1 MTTPLVGSIEG
12 RIAEELGVRERQVR
26 AAVELLDG
34 GSTVPFIARYRKE
47 ATESLDDAQLRTLEE
62 RLRYLRELEERRAT
76 ILDSVRE
83 QGKLTEVLEASIRAA
98 DTKARLEDIYLPF
111 KPKRRTKAQIAR
123 EAGLEPLA
131 DGLLGDPSVDPTA
144 AATAFVDADKGVA
157 DPQAALDGARAILTE
172 RFSEDADLI
181 GELRERMWT
190 RGRVQAKVRA
200 GKEEAGAK
208 FADYFDFAEPFTEL
222 PSHRVLALLRGEKEE
237 VLDLVLEPEEPQD
250 PTAAPVPTSY
260 EQAIASRFDIA
271 DRGRPGD
278 RWLKDTVRWAWRTR
292 VLVHLGIDL
301 RLRLRTAAEDEA
313 VRVFAANLRDL
324 LLAAPAGTRATL
336 GLDPGFRTGV
346 KVAVVDTT
354 GKVVATEVIHPH
366 VPQNK
371 WDASLAVLAKL
382 AREHAVELIA
392 VGNGTASRE
401 TDKLAGDLITR
412 HPELK
417 LTKVMVSEAGASV
430 YSASAFASQELPDM
444 DVSLRGAVSIARR
457 LQDPLAELVKIDPKS
472 IGVGQYQHDLSEVK
486 LSRSL
491 DAVVEDC
498 VNGVGVDVNTASAPL
513 LARVSGI
520 SSGLAENIVSHRD
533 AHGPFPA
540 RTALKDVA
548 RLGPKAYEQC
558 AGFLRIRGGA
568 DPLDASSV
576 HPEAYPVVR
585 RMVER
590 SGGPVTALIGDRAAL
605 RSLKA
610 ADFVDDT
617 FGLPTVSDILREL
630 EKPGRDPRPAFR
642 TATFKEGV
650 EKLGDLVAGMV
661 LEGVVTNVAAFGAFV
676 DVGVHQDG
684 LVHVSA
690 MSKTFVK
697 DPRDVVKP
705 GDIVKVKVLDVDVPR
720 KRVSLTLRLDDEAA
734 ASQGGAQGGSG
745 RDAGRG
751 RGGAG
756 GSGGGGRK
764 APQPRQGRS
773 ASPQGRGGSRQAP
786 PPANSAMADALR
798 RAGLR

>member
-1 MTTPLVGSIEG
+1 MTTPGSIEVRSIEG

-47 ATESLDDAQLRTLEE
+47 ATEMLDDTQLRTLEE
-62 RLRYLRELEERRAT
+62 RLRYLRELEERRTA

-83 QGKLTEVLEASIRAA
+83 QGKLTPEVETQIRAA
-98 DTKARLEDIYLPF
+98 ETKARLEDIYLPF

-131 DGLLGDPSVDPTA
+131 EGLLGDPTVAPPA
-144 AATAFVDADKGVA
+144 AAAAFVDAEKGVA

-181 GELRERMWT
+181 GELRERMWV
-190 RGRVQAKVRA
+190 RGRLAAKVKT

-208 FADYFDFAEPFTEL
+208 FADYFDFAEPFTDL
-222 PSHRVLALLRGEKEE
+222 PSHRILAMLRGEKED
-237 VLDLVLEPEEPQD
+237 VLDLVLEPEEPSEQ
-250 PTAAPVPTSY
+250 PRPSSY
-260 EQAIASRFDIA
+260 EGIVAHRFGIA

-278 RWLKDTVRWAWRTR
+278 KWLTDTVRWAWRTR
-292 VLVHLGIDL
+292 ILVHLGIDL

-313 VRVFAANLRDL
+313 VNVFAANLRDL

-346 KVAVVDTT
+346 KVAVVDAT

-366 VPQNK
+366 VPANR
-371 WDASLAVLAKL
+371 WDEAIAKL
-382 AREHAVELIA
+382 ARLAEEHAVDLIA
-392 VGNGTASRE
+392 IGNGTASRE
-401 TDKLAGDLITR
+401 TDKLAGELITR

-520 SSGLAENIVSHRD
+520 SSGLAENIVAHRD
-533 AHGPFPA
+533 ANGPFTS
-540 RTALKDVA
+540 RSQLKGVA

-558 AGFLRIRGGA
+558 AGFLRIRGGD

-585 RMVER
+585 RMVKT
-590 SGGPVTALIGDRAAL
+590 SGQEVAALIGNTGVL
-605 RSLKA
+605 RSLRPH
-610 ADFVDDT
+610 DFVDET
-617 FGLPTVSDILREL
+617 FGLPTVSDILKEL

-650 EKLGDLVAGMV
+650 EKISDLVSGMV
-661 LEGVVTNVAAFGAFV
+661 LEGVVTNVAAFGAFI

-684 LVHVSA
+684 LAHVSA
-690 MSKTFVK
+690 LSKTFVK

-705 GDIVKVKVLDVDVPR
+705 GDIVKVKVLDVDIPR
-720 KRVSLTLRLDDEAA
+720 KRISLTLRLDDEAA
-734 ASQGGAQGGSG
+734 PKGAAGSSGGGPRQQRGARGGQPP
-745 RDAGRG
+745 RQQG
-751 RGGAG
+751 RGGA
-756 GSGGGGRK
+756 
-764 APQPRQGRS
+764 RQGG
-773 ASPQGRGGSRQAP
+773 AAAP

-798 RAGLR
+798 RAGLVDKKRG